1 MRARGMG
8 SNVIVTEV
16 DPLRALEAV
25 MDGFSVMPMSE
36 AAQVGDVF
44 ITATGDKNVIREE
57 HMKAMKD
64 GTILCNTG
72 HFNVEVEIP
81 ALERLSKEKR
91 LLRDNLEEYT
101 LKDERKLY
109 LLGEGRLVNLA
120 CAEGHPSIVMDM
132 SFANQALSAEYIK
145 NEGKNLE
152 PRVYAVPSEIDSKIA
167 ELKLKSMDVT
177 IDTLTKEQED
187 YLKSWK
193 AGT

>member
-16 DPLRALEAV
+16 EPLRALEAV

-36 AAQVGDVF
+36 AAQIGDIF

-57 HMKAMKD
+57 HIKKMKD

-72 HFNVEVEIP
+72 HFNVEVDIP
-81 ALERLSKEKR
+81 ALEKMSKGKR
-91 LLRDNLEEYT
+91 TLRENLEEYT
-101 LKDERKLY
+101 LKDGKNVY

-132 SFANQALSAEYIK
+132 SFANQAYAADYLKRS
-145 NEGKNLE
+145 GKDLE
-152 PRVYAVPSEIDSKIA
+152 PRVYVVPQEIDTKVA
-167 ELKLKSMDVT
+167 KLKLESMGINIDV
-177 IDTLTKEQED
+177 LTKEQDE
-187 YLKSWK
+187 YLRSWK
-193 AGT
+193 SGT